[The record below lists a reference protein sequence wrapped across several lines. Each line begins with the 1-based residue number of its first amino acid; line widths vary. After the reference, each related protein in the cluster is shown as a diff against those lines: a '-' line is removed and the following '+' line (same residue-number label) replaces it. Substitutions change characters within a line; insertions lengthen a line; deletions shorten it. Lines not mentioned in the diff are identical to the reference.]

1 MLDLCSGRNALDEA
15 VVTISSPSGVTFRM
29 EDAEKLRDSFGAQ
42 STSIPIV
49 IYFIME

>member
-1 MLDLCSGRNALDEA
+1 VLEEA

-29 EDAEKLRDSFGAQ
+29 EDGEPLNNSLGDE

-49 IYFIME
+49 ITE